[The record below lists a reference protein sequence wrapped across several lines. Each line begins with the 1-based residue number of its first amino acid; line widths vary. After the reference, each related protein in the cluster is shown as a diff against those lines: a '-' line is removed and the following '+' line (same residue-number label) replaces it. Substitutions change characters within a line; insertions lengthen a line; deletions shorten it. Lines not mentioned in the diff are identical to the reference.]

1 MRDMPNT
8 YVRRGTRAWED
19 QDTEGMMTG
28 DQVVANALI
37 LARQLVRLGRT
48 REDPFGSIATASVVL
63 NQFGPEM
70 LDSARFEQWRAGIV
84 QSAEP
89 MSKAAEIEGQGAH
102 PLPPLLTA
110 ALAAEWWMTGGI
122 VDLPN
127 PMQALLAAAGFLVGN
142 GALRVVIPPLWAAYP
157 TIGQGDAGALPLLRS
172 DVAARFSSAPAAP
185 VWLLAFLHLLA
196 EGARTAMRKL
206 DQLLEVAE
214 RGRGLVA
221 DCDRRSRLPAAMDSV
236 LRSAV
241 LTPKG
246 LAAQLAIAPQTATAL
261 LRELRAAKLVTE
273 ITGRRS
279 FRAFAI
285 SSS

>member
-19 QDTEGMMTG
+19 EDAEGMMTG
-28 DQVVANALI
+28 DQSVATALM
-37 LARQLVRLGRT
+37 LARRLVRLART
-48 REDPFGSIATASVVL
+48 REDPFGSLASASAVL
-63 NQFGPEM
+63 SQFGPEV
-70 LDSARFEQWRAGIV
+70 LDSARFEQWGADIV
-84 QSAEP
+84 LSAEP
-89 MSKAAEIEGQGAH
+89 ISKASEEGLGTNH
-102 PLPPLLTA
+102 LPPLLIA
-110 ALAAEWWMTGGI
+110 ALAAKRWMCGGI

-127 PMQALLAAAGFLVGN
+127 PMQALLAAAGLLVGS

-157 TIGQGDAGALPLLRS
+157 TLAQGDAGALPLLRS
-172 DVAARFSSAPAAP
+172 DVAAGFSSAPIAP
-185 VWLLAFLHLLA
+185 GWLLAFLHLLA
-196 EGARTAMRKL
+196 EGARAAMRKL

-214 RGRGLVA
+214 RGRALIA
-221 DCDRRSRLPAAMDSV
+221 DCDRRSRLPAALDAV

-246 LAAQLAIAPQTATAL
+246 LAAELAIAPQTATAL
-261 LRELRAAKLVTE
+261 LRELRAAKVVTE

-285 SSS
+285 TSP